1 MNEQQLDDLKRAVRL
16 LENPSFGAKVADIV
30 GSPIEKLG
38 ANLPSSVQDV
48 VSKATQKSILAAL
61 KFAIKTMDY
70 HDPKSGKPAP
80 ESSDWWHIAATMG
93 TGAAGGAFGLL
104 ALSIELPVTTTI
116 MMRSIA
122 DVARS
127 EGADL
132 RRIETQLECVSVLAI
147 GGRTSGDDASEVGY
161 FVARE
166 ALTRATAEAAAYIV
180 KSGLEK
186 DGAPALVRLIL
197 AVAERFSIPVTEK
210 AAAQAVPVIGA
221 IGGALINTVFIDHFQ
236 DMARGHFTLRRLES
250 QLGVEIVRLKYEEIR
265 NSGVDHLFK

>member
-1 MNEQQLDDLKRAVRL
+1 MDERQLTDLKRAVKL

-30 GSPIEKLG
+30 GSPIEKSIAL
-38 ANLPSSVQDV
+38 LPSSAQQLIG
-48 VSKATQKSILAAL
+48 KATQKSILAAL
-61 KFAIKTMDY
+61 KVAVKTMDH
-70 HDPKSGKPAP
+70 HDPTTGAPPP

-104 ALSIELPVTTTI
+104 ALTIELPVTTTI

-127 EGADL
+127 EGANL
-132 RRIETQLECVSVLAI
+132 KSTETQLECVSILAM
-147 GGRTSGDDASEVGY
+147 GGRTSSDDASEVGY

-166 ALTRATAEAAAYIV
+166 AMTRAVAEAAAYIA

-186 DGAPALVRLIL
+186 EAAPALVRLIL
-197 AVAERFSIPVTEK
+197 AVAERFSISVTEK

-221 IGGALINTVFIDHFQ
+221 IGGALINTVFMDHFQ
-236 DMARGHFTLRRLES
+236 DMARGHFTVLRLES
-250 QLGVEIVRLKYEEIR
+250 ELGPEVVKAKYQELR
-265 NSGVDHLFK
+265 RAGA